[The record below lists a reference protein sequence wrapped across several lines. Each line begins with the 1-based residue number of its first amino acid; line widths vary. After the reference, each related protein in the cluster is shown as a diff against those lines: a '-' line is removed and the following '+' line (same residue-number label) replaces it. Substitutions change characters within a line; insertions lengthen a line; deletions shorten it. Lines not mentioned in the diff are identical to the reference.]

1 MTGSIGQSNTKGH
14 AMGTMR
20 ILAAALALGLALA
33 LAGCFGGGAKVDQ
46 SITTVSKG
54 KELEDLKRAL
64 DEGAINQ
71 KEYEALR
78 AKVMK
83 RKN

>member
-1 MTGSIGQSNTKGH
+1 MTGSIGQFNTKEH
-14 AMGTMR
+14 AMR
-20 ILAAALALGLALA
+20 IVRNVAAALALGLTLA
-33 LAGCFGGGAKVDQ
+33 VTGCFGGGAKVDQ

-71 KEYEALR
+71 KEYDRLR
-78 AKVMK
+78 ERVMK